1 MRTRPARPRARR
13 SARQVLRLVLQPVLA
28 LAGRPLAALV
38 EPFLRYSSRQVG
50 IALIYHSVDPAQGDV
65 ERELVPPHGSA
76 LFAAQVRHL
85 TRRYRVV
92 PTDRLLTSVAKRKR
106 GERFPV
112 AITFDDDLRCHQ
124 DIALPVLDHA
134 GATAMF
140 FLSGSSIDKP
150 FTFWWERLQRAVD
163 TGVHPSESSTA
174 LGVGSGEALASIHDI
189 GKTIERMSPAE
200 RDRTSAALAE
210 RVGPDPPESGLRAE
224 GIRAL
229 HAKGMGIGFHTLR
242 HDPLP
247 SLDDESLALAMTA
260 GREELEAITG
270 EKLRAIAYPHG
281 HVDSRVAAAAQS
293 AGFEH
298 GFTTRVE
305 AVHPGS
311 DPFLLGRL
319 SPSYRSAGHF
329 ALQVLGLLARRRHQ

>member
-13 SARQVLRLVLQPVLA
+13 AARQVLRRVLQPVLA
-28 LAGRPLAALV
+28 LVGQPLAALV
-38 EPFLRYSSRQVG
+38 EPLLRHSSRRVG

-92 PTDRLLTSVAKRKR
+92 PADRLLASVAKRKR

-124 DIALPVLDHA
+124 DIALPILHRA
-134 GATAMF
+134 GAPAMF
-140 FLSGSSIDKP
+140 FLSGSSLDKP
-150 FTFWWERLQRAVD
+150 FTFWWERLQRALDAGVD
-163 TGVHPSESSTA
+163 PSESSLA
-174 LGVGSGEALASIHDI
+174 LGVGSGELASIHDI
-189 GKTIERMSPAE
+189 GRTIERMSPAE
-200 RDRTSAALAE
+200 RDRTAAALAE
-210 RVGPDPPESGLRAE
+210 RAGPDPPESGLRAQ
-224 GIRAL
+224 GIRVL

-247 SLDDESLALAMTA
+247 SLDDERLALAMTA
-260 GREELEAITG
+260 GRAELEAITG
-270 EKLRAIAYPHG
+270 ERLTAIAYPHG

-293 AGFEH
+293 AGFEL

-305 AVHPGS
+305 PVHPGS
-311 DPFLLGRL
+311 NPFLLGRL
-319 SPSYRSAGHF
+319 SPSYRSTGHF
-329 ALQVLGLLARRRHQ
+329 ALQMLGLLTRRPHQ

>member
-1 MRTRPARPRARR
+1 MRARPARPRARR
-13 SARQVLRLVLQPVLA
+13 RARHVLRRVLQPALA

-92 PTDRLLTSVAKRKR
+92 PADRLLASVANRKR
-106 GERFPV
+106 GERFSV
-112 AITFDDDLRCHQ
+112 AITFDDDLRCHE
-124 DIALPVLDHA
+124 DIALPILDRA

-140 FLSGSSIDKP
+140 FLTGSSLDKP
-150 FTFWWERLQRAVD
+150 FAFWWERLQRALDAGVD
-163 TGVHPSESSTA
+163 PSESGTA
-174 LGVGSGEALASIHDI
+174 LGVGSEALASIHDI
-189 GKTIERMSPAE
+189 GRNIERMSPAE
-200 RDRTSAALAE
+200 RDRTSAALDE

-229 HAKGMGIGFHTLR
+229 HAKGMGIGFHTFR

-260 GREELEAITG
+260 GRQELEAITG
-270 EKLRAIAYPHG
+270 EKLTAIAYPHG

-293 AGFEH
+293 AGFEC
-298 GFTTRVE
+298 GFTTRVQP
-305 AVHPGS
+305 VHPGS
-311 DPFLLGRL
+311 NPFLLGRL
-319 SPSYRSAGHF
+319 SPSYRSTGHF
-329 ALQVLGLLARRRHQ
+329 ALQVLKLLVRRPHQ